1 MKKLVKLLL
10 FVSLNLSLLLNVSC
24 SLGGD
29 ANVQRILKNYENSTS
44 LKVSSA
50 ITCNDKLASNRTSY
64 IALKDNKV
72 NSYSTIKTESS
83 IISSYKK
90 YDIKEYSSG
99 NDICYQIDSNNSFTT
114 YENNSILGFLGFTSI
129 FEDAKTKS
137 LMGNSVSGSISA
149 DKCDGI
155 IRSLLVDQGI
165 TNDHPSNYYYKNSIS
180 YQMIFNLDTDSIISL
195 NLNLYELFDKK
206 FSSVN
211 KLTSS
216 VVFELTDVNSVLTSN
231 PFPSNGQGGGSGSST
246 SSNEEKIKQKGIDF
260 INDCYE
266 EIEYVYDDLYFYTN
280 CIESAKLSFKYESNK
295 PNVLGNDGKYYNVSV
310 DTEVTLS
317 VSLFY
322 SQVQYKTLSFT
333 FLVTPKPSQGN
344 GDLGS
349 PTNPLY
355 KGRKAIETV
364 DIYFIEMVEEY
375 GDAIYIQA
383 GDFDMLI
390 DAGQSSDG
398 SNVNDVL
405 RRHISDGIL
414 EMVVATHAHGDHIGG
429 MLTALSTVKN
439 ITYAVD
445 YGYDR
450 SDYSTVN
457 QVRNKFKT
465 ADKYYPITDCID
477 NKNGA
482 RKVLYITDELYI
494 TFLDT
499 TYYLEPGYDTADY
512 YDYNANLTSV
522 TFIMTYKNQN
532 YYFAGDLES
541 EGESAIVRN
550 GEAKKV
556 NLAKASH
563 HGSATSSTTSLL
575 SKLDAEVT
583 VISAALVDRGSEDFD
598 AKWQPHPNKS
608 VFNSLTRYSD
618 RVYCNYTTGTLKVT
632 CDGNSSIVVEG
643 QGPKKPYYM
652 NGVAVSGEQ
661 NLEFKNT
668 KYGKRHF

>member
-1 MKKLVKLLL
+1 VKKVLKYLL
-10 FVSLNLSLLLNVSC
+10 FLSLNISLFLNVSC
-24 SLGGD
+24 SLGG
-29 ANVQRILKNYENSTS
+29 NPKVKEVLSNYEQYTS
-44 LKVSSA
+44 LKVTNTIS
-50 ITCNDKLASNRTSY
+50 CNDKLASNRTSY
-64 IALKDNKV
+64 LTYKENKV
-72 NSYSTIKTESS
+72 YSYSSITTESTA
-83 IISSYKK
+83 ISSYKK
-90 YDIKEYSSG
+90 YTTKEYSLG
-99 NDICYQIDSNNSFTT
+99 NDICYEVNSNQTFKQYDNVSIID
-114 YENNSILGFLGFTSI
+114 FLGLTSI
-129 FEDAKTKS
+129 FNDAKNKPLNGRT
-137 LMGNSVSGSISA
+137 LSGSLSA
-149 DKCDGI
+149 EKCGGI
-155 IRSLLVDQGI
+155 IRSLLVDQGMI
-165 TNDHPSNYYYKNSIS
+165 DDHYQNYYYKNFIDYKLYVDVDNLQIVSLALDL
-180 YQMIFNLDTDSIISL
+180 YQIFDN
-195 NLNLYELFDKK
+195 K
-206 FSSVN
+206 FSTVN
-211 KLTSS
+211 SLTSNYI
-216 VVFELTDVNSVLTSN
+216 FEVTDVNNEISSH
-231 PFPSNGQGGGSGSST
+231 PFPSTGGGNT
-246 SSNEEKIKQKGIDF
+246 SSNDEITKNQGIEFIK
-260 INDCYE
+260 DCYE
-266 EIEYVYDDLYFYTN
+266 DIKYVYDDLYLYTN
-280 CIESAKLSFKYESNK
+280 CIASARLSFKYESNK
-295 PNVLGNDGKYYNVSV
+295 PHVLGNDGKYYSV
-310 DTEVTLS
+310 NTDTEVTLS
-317 VSLFY
+317 VSLY
-322 SQVQYKTLSFT
+322 YAQVQYETLSFT
-333 FLVTPKPSQGN
+333 FLVVPKPEQGT

-349 PTNPLY
+349 STNVLY
-355 KGRKAIETV
+355 KGRKAIDKV
-364 DIYFIEMVEEY
+364 DIYFIEMNQEY

-390 DAGQSSDG
+390 DAGQASDG
-398 SNVNDVL
+398 SYVNDVL
-405 RRHISDGIL
+405 RRNISDGIL

-512 YDYNANLTSV
+512 NDYNANLTSV

-563 HGSATSSTTSLL
+563 HGSATSSNASLL

-608 VFNSLTRYSD
+608 VFNRLTNYSNK
-618 RVYCNYTTGTLKVT
+618 VYCNYTTGTLKVS
-632 CDGNSSIVVEG
+632 CDGNTSMVVEG
-643 QGPKKPYYM
+643 KGPRLPYYM
-652 NGVAVSGEQ
+652 NGKAVTGEK
-661 NLEFKNT
+661 NLQFKDS
-668 KYGKRHF
+668 KYGQRYF

>member
-1 MKKLVKLLL
+1 M
-10 FVSLNLSLLLNVSC
+10 
-24 SLGGD
+24 
-29 ANVQRILKNYENSTS
+29 
-44 LKVSSA
+44 
-50 ITCNDKLASNRTSY
+50 
-64 IALKDNKV
+64 
-72 NSYSTIKTESS
+72 
-83 IISSYKK
+83 
-90 YDIKEYSSG
+90 
-99 NDICYQIDSNNSFTT
+99 
-114 YENNSILGFLGFTSI
+114 
-129 FEDAKTKS
+129 
-137 LMGNSVSGSISA
+137 
-149 DKCDGI
+149 
-155 IRSLLVDQGI
+155 
-165 TNDHPSNYYYKNSIS
+165 
-180 YQMIFNLDTDSIISL
+180 
-195 NLNLYELFDKK
+195 
-206 FSSVN
+206 
-211 KLTSS
+211 
-216 VVFELTDVNSVLTSN
+216 LTSN
-231 PFPSNGQGGGSGSST
+231 PFPSNGQGEGSGSST

-477 NKNGA
+477 NKFGA
-482 RKVLYITDELYI
+482 R
-494 TFLDT
+494 
-499 TYYLEPGYDTADY
+499 
-512 YDYNANLTSV
+512 
-522 TFIMTYKNQN
+522 
-532 YYFAGDLES
+532 
-541 EGESAIVRN
+541 
-550 GEAKKV
+550 
-556 NLAKASH
+556 
-563 HGSATSSTTSLL
+563 
-575 SKLDAEVT
+575 
-583 VISAALVDRGSEDFD
+583 
-598 AKWQPHPNKS
+598 
-608 VFNSLTRYSD
+608 
-618 RVYCNYTTGTLKVT
+618 
-632 CDGNSSIVVEG
+632 
-643 QGPKKPYYM
+643 
-652 NGVAVSGEQ
+652 
-661 NLEFKNT
+661 
-668 KYGKRHF
+668 